1 MTTILPLITS
11 VPLFLPVAD
20 LFGIEWLNGP
30 DTLELAL
37 RFLFNLLVIT
47 IIGRYLY
54 YRISRRKE
62 YYFTYILIGTTVFF
76 ISFLLE
82 SVKLEIGF
90 ALGLFAVF
98 GILRYRTDTIPIKEM
113 TFLFVIIAI
122 SVINALAG
130 AEISYA
136 ELFMTNV
143 AIIAVTW
150 AMERLW
156 SNRQETQKTVIYE
169 RIELIK
175 PENYGALLADLE
187 ERTGLQINRIEVG
200 DINFLRDTAEIT
212 IFYHPYQEKAS
223 RKP

>member
-1 MTTILPLITS
+1 MITMLQLIAK
-11 VPLFLPVAD
+11 VPLSSAAAD

-30 DTLELAL
+30 DTLELLL
-37 RFLFNLLVIT
+37 RFLFNLGVIT
-47 IIGRYLY
+47 IISRYLY

-136 ELFMTNV
+136 ELIMTNL
-143 AIIAVTW
+143 AIIGVTW

-156 SNRQETQKTVIYE
+156 SYRQEAQKKIIYE

-175 PENYGALLADLE
+175 PENYGALVADLE
-187 ERTGLQINRIEVG
+187 DRTGLKINRIEVG

-223 RKP
+223 RKH

>member
-1 MTTILPLITS
+1 MTTILQLFTS
-11 VPLFLPVAD
+11 VLLFLPVTD
-20 LFGIEWLNGP
+20 MFGIEWLNWP
-30 DTLELAL
+30 DILELL
-37 RFLFNLLVIT
+37 IRFLFNLLVIT

-113 TFLFVIIAI
+113 TFLFVVIAI

-130 AEISYA
+130 AEISYG
-136 ELFMTNV
+136 ELFVTNV
-143 AIIAVTW
+143 AIVCVTW

-156 SNRQETQKTVIYE
+156 SYRQEAQKKIIYE

-187 ERTGLQINRIEVG
+187 ERTGLKINRVEVG
-200 DINFLRDTAEIT
+200 DINFLRDTAELT

-223 RKP
+223 RRP

>member
-1 MTTILPLITS
+1 MTSMLQFIAS
-11 VPLFLPVAD
+11 VPLFSEVAD
-20 LFGIEWLNGP
+20 LFGIEWLNWP
-30 DTLELAL
+30 ATLELLL

-54 YRISRRKE
+54 YRISHRKD

-82 SVKLEIGF
+82 TVKLEIGF

-113 TFLFVIIAI
+113 TFLFVVIAV

-130 AEISYA
+130 AEISYV
-136 ELFMTNV
+136 ELAVTNL
-143 AIIAVTW
+143 AIIGVTW
-150 AMERLW
+150 AMEQLW
-156 SNRQETQKTVIYE
+156 SYRHEVQKKIIYE

-187 ERTGLQINRIEVG
+187 ERTGLKINRIEVG

-223 RKP
+223 RKA

>member
-1 MTTILPLITS
+1 M
-11 VPLFLPVAD
+11 
-20 LFGIEWLNGP
+20 
-30 DTLELAL
+30 
-37 RFLFNLLVIT
+37 
-47 IIGRYLY
+47 
-54 YRISRRKE
+54 
-62 YYFTYILIGTTVFF
+62 
-76 ISFLLE
+76 
-82 SVKLEIGF
+82 
-90 ALGLFAVF
+90 
-98 GILRYRTDTIPIKEM
+98 
-113 TFLFVIIAI
+113 
-122 SVINALAG
+122 AG

-136 ELFMTNV
+136 ELLITNV

-156 SNRQETQKTVIYE
+156 SYRQETQKTVIYE

-187 ERTGLQINRIEVG
+187 ERTGLKINRIEVG

>member
-1 MTTILPLITS
+1 MTTILHLFTPVMT
-11 VPLFLPVAD
+11 FLPGSD
-20 LFGIEWLNGP
+20 LFGIEWWSWP
-30 DTLELAL
+30 DTLELLL

-47 IIGRYLY
+47 VISRYLY

-130 AEISYA
+130 AEISYT
-136 ELFMTNV
+136 ELLVTNL
-143 AIIAVTW
+143 AIVTVTW

-156 SNRQETQKTVIYE
+156 SYRQETQKKIIYE

-187 ERTGLQINRIEVG
+187 DRTGLKINRIEVG

-212 IFYHPYQEKAS
+212 IFYHPYEEKAS
-223 RKP
+223 RKS